1 MRWICWPLALAFAG
15 SSSHLG
21 AEQPVDGVA
30 WLNKIVSATKKLNYS
45 GSFTYS
51 SGSQIETSRI
61 TRVVDAG
68 GEREKLEVL
77 DGSPREVTRVNSQV
91 KCYLPEERT
100 VIIDQSVRGRT
111 FPARLSDSL
120 SKVTE
125 YYRVRIGEMGR
136 VAGRESQML
145 MLEPKDGL
153 RYGHQL
159 WADTASGLLLR
170 TRMVNDRGEPIEQFM
185 FTDVTIGAQVDKD
198 KLKPR
203 FLNKSA
209 DWRIINARA
218 TDSPNDEGDWVFR
231 TQLPGYQQGTWM
243 RRRMQADRPEAFHVV
258 FSDGLAAISVF
269 IEPIRSNHP
278 ERVGVFSSGPFNV
291 YKRIQGDF
299 VLTLLGEVPATAV
312 KLLGDGIEQRRK

>member
-1 MRWICWPLALAFAG
+1 
-15 SSSHLG
+15 
-21 AEQPVDGVA
+21 VA
-30 WLNKIVSATKKLNYS
+30 WLNKIVAATKKLNYS

-51 SGSQIETSRI
+51 SGNQIETSRI
-61 TRVVDAG
+61 TRVVDAA
-68 GEREKLEVL
+68 GEREKLEVM
-77 DGSPREVTRVNSQV
+77 DGSPREVTRVNSEV

-100 VIIDQSVRGRT
+100 VIIDQSVHGRT

-120 SKVTE
+120 SRVTE

-145 MLEPKDGL
+145 TLEPKDSL

-170 TRMVNDRGEPIEQFM
+170 TRLVNDRGESIEQFM
-185 FTDVTIGAQVDKD
+185 FTDVTIGSQVDKD
-198 KLKPR
+198 KLKPK

-209 DWRIINARA
+209 DWRIINAKA

-231 TQLPGYQQGTWM
+231 AQLPGYQQGTWM

-269 IEPIRSNHP
+269 IEPIRPNHP

-291 YKRIQGDF
+291 YKRIHGDF

-312 KLLGDGIEQRRK
+312 KLLGDGIELRRK